1 MKTTTYEAIVE
12 NGHVRLTEDV
22 YIPENTKVYV
32 VVPSGEIAGSVRLA
46 SPRLAH
52 PGQASAFVKE
62 VEEEPEDARI

>member
-1 MKTTTYEAIVE
+1 MKTTTYEAVVE
-12 NGHVRLTEDV
+12 NGQIQLPDDA

-32 VVPSGEIAGSVRLA
+32 VVPSGEITTGVRLA

-52 PGQASAFVKE
+52 RQQAAAFVKE

>member
-12 NGHVRLTEDV
+12 NGQVQLPKDA
-22 YIPENTKVYV
+22 YIPEKTKVYV
-32 VVPSGEIAGSVRLA
+32 VVPSGEIATSVRLA

-52 PGQASAFVKE
+52 REQAAAFAKE

>member
-1 MKTTTYEAIVE
+1 MKTTTYEAVVE
-12 NGHVRLTEDV
+12 NGHVQLPEDA

-32 VVPSGEIAGSVRLA
+32 VVPSGDVTTSVRIA

-52 PGQASAFVKE
+52 REQAAAFDKE